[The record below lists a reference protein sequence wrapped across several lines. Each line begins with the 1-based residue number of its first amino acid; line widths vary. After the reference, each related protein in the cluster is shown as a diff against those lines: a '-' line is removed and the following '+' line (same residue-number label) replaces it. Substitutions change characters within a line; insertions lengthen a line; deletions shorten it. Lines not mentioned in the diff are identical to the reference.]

1 MAKDYEQDL
10 YREGLQTASI
20 KKRALA
26 FLIDDLLISLIA
38 IIIFS
43 GTVSSMENTEQMLLA
58 LNSFIFEIL
67 FIKLLYHTFFMWYY
81 GATIGKRIMK
91 IYVIN
96 IDTFSRP
103 TLMECFIRAIL
114 RILGE
119 MAMYI
124 SFLFAFQNDLR
135 QTLHDKFARTF
146 IIDATL

>member
-20 KKRALA
+20 KKRAMA
-26 FLIDDLLISLIA
+26 FVIDDLLISLIA
-38 IIIFS
+38 IGIF
-43 GTVSSMENTEQMLLA
+43 GTTISSLEDTEQIILA
-58 LNSFIFEIL
+58 LNSFVMEIL

-81 GATIGKRIMK
+81 GATIGKRFMK
-91 IYVIN
+91 LYVIN

-103 TLMECFIRAIL
+103 TLLECFVRAIL
-114 RILGE
+114 RIIGE
-119 MAMYI
+119 MLMYI
-124 SFLFAFQNDLR
+124 SFLFAFKDDLR

>member
-1 MAKDYEQDL
+1 MARDYEQDL

-26 FLIDDLLISLIA
+26 FVIDDLLISLIA
-38 IIIFS
+38 ITMFS
-43 GTVSSMENTEQMLLA
+43 LTVGNLDNTEQMILA
-58 LNSFIFEIL
+58 MNNFIFEIL

-81 GATIGKRIMK
+81 GATIGKRFMK
-91 IYVIN
+91 LYVIN

-103 TLMECFIRAIL
+103 TLMECFIRALL
-114 RILGE
+114 RIIGE

-124 SFLFAFQNDLR
+124 SFLFAFKDDLR